1 MTAIK
6 AATGNLVYAMTRDGV
21 SLPIIDVTNPRFA
34 VPDDPSNLNRLL
46 EASAKEEQSR
56 RWVPRFI
63 MRMLMRSLTKKS
75 LLAQALFGSGSEFLP
90 GLSTYVMKLGPDNL
104 PSPYNGATDKRF
116 AASAHLTLLRL
127 RTQQTAQLIAAGLSE
142 ILLTDDATPLH
153 LINIAG
159 GPAIDS
165 LNALILLRRDR
176 PDLLRRRIVIDVF
189 DIDDGGPFFG
199 ANALTALMA
208 AGRPLAGLNI
218 SFVHRRYD
226 WNETAALTHH
236 LAELSEARTIVAAS
250 SEGGLF
256 EYGEDD
262 AIVANFKALHAGGVR
277 LIAGSVTNDDEARR
291 RMVRTSS
298 FKLKPRGISG
308 FRPLAARGG
317 FNITRVEPAHFSTQ
331 VQLRPL

>member
-1 MTAIK
+1 MTAVNLT
-6 AATGNLVYAMTRDGV
+6 TGNLVYAATRDGGL
-21 SLPIIDVTNPRFA
+21 LPVIDVTNPRFA
-34 VPDDPSNLNRLL
+34 VADDPSSLNRLL

-63 MRMLMRSLTKKS
+63 MRMMMRSLVRKS
-75 LLAQALFGSGSEFLP
+75 LIAKALFSSGSDFLP

-104 PSPYNGATDKRF
+104 PPPYDGATDRRF

-127 RTQQTAQLIAAGLSE
+127 RTQQTARLIVDGLVKD
-142 ILLTDDATPLH
+142 LTDNGAPLH

-159 GPAIDS
+159 GPAVDS
-165 LNALILLRRDR
+165 LNAVILLRRDR
-176 PDLLRRRIVIDVF
+176 PDLLRRKIDIDVF
-189 DIDDGGPFFG
+189 DLDDEGPIFG
-199 ANALTALMA
+199 ANALTALAA
-208 AGRPLAGLNI
+208 AGRPLAGLDMA
-218 SFVHRRYD
+218 FVHRRYD
-226 WNETAALTHH
+226 WNDPAALASH
-236 LAELSEARTIVAAS
+236 LAELSQAGAVTAAS

-262 AIVANFKALHAGGVR
+262 AIVANLKALHAGGVR

-291 RMVRTSS
+291 RMVREGG
-298 FKLKPRGISG
+298 FKLKPRGVSG

-317 FNITRVEPAHFSTQ
+317 FNITRTEPGHFSTQ

>member
-1 MTAIK
+1 MKATAN
-6 AATGNLVYAMTRDGV
+6 NLVYAKTSSGI
-21 SLPIIDVTNPRFA
+21 SLPVIDVTNPRFA
-34 VPDDPSNLNRLL
+34 VPDDPPNLNRLL

-63 MRMLMRSLTKKS
+63 MKMMMRSLAKKS

-90 GLSTYVMKLGPDNL
+90 GLSTYVMKLGAGNL
-104 PSPYNGATDKRF
+104 PPPYDGAADKRF

-127 RTQQTAQLIAAGLSE
+127 RTQQTAQLIAAGLSK
-142 ILLTDDATPLH
+142 ILLTDDAAPLH

-165 LNALILLRRDR
+165 LNAVILLRRDR
-176 PDLLRRRIVIDVF
+176 PDLLQRPIVIDVF
-189 DIDDGGPFFG
+189 DIDDDGPLFG

-208 AGRPLAGLNI
+208 ADRPLAGLDI

-236 LAELSEARTIVAAS
+236 LAELSKARAIVAAS

-262 AIVANFKALHAGGVR
+262 AIVSNLKALHAGGVR
-277 LIAGSVTNDDEARR
+277 LIAGSVTNNDEARR
-291 RMVRTSS
+291 RMARTSS

-317 FNITRVEPAHFSTQ
+317 YNITRVEPAHFSTQ
-331 VQLRPL
+331 VQLHPL